1 MLRRKSIEDMRAI
14 ERTALERIH
23 ADLSSREKSLVFIF
37 YSILFSCNSRLEMLF
52 RAQNMT
58 LESFISFW
66 NASFSFI
73 MISMDVSMC

>member
-1 MLRRKSIEDMRAI
+1 MRSSAQGPI
-14 ERTALERIH
+14 ERTTLERTQ
-23 ADLSSREKSLVFIF
+23 ADLVACEKTLVFII
-37 YSILFSCNSRLEMLF
+37 YSLLFSCNSTLEAPF
-52 RAQNMT
+52 KAQNMT